1 MPIPATSRRRD
12 VPSRATIV
20 VVPRERF
27 SFARES
33 LESIYEHTPPPVRL
47 VYVDGGSRP
56 SVARDLRAAAAAR
69 GFELLRTDE
78 YLTPNRARN
87 LGAARAET
95 PYVVFVDN
103 DVLVTAGWLDA
114 LVACADATG
123 AAIVGPLCLEGALAD
138 EKIHIA
144 GGTLS
149 FVEEHGTRVL
159 RERHRHAGRR
169 LSSLAGTLE
178 REACDVV
185 EFHTMLVRRDVLL
198 RVGPLDE
205 RLTTREHVDLCLAVR
220 DAGESIWFEPA
231 AVMTYMAPPPFAWSD
246 VLYYRRR
253 WKRRV
258 ALASLH
264 RFAAKWGVAVER
276 RHRVFLARHRRRLV
290 ASLLPPS
297 LRPWLRVR

>member
-1 MPIPATSRRRD
+1 MLSPAS
-12 VPSRATIV
+12 
-20 VVPRERF
+20 
-27 SFARES
+27 
-33 LESIYEHTPPPVRL
+33 
-47 VYVDGGSRP
+47 
-56 SVARDLRAAAAAR
+56 
-69 GFELLRTDE
+69 
-78 YLTPNRARN
+78 
-87 LGAARAET
+87 
-95 PYVVFVDN
+95 
-103 DVLVTAGWLDA
+103 
-114 LVACADATG
+114 
-123 AAIVGPLCLEGALAD
+123 
-138 EKIHIA
+138 
-144 GGTLS
+144 
-149 FVEEHGTRVL
+149 
-159 RERHRHAGRR
+159 
-169 LSSLAGTLE
+169 LE